1 MARGVDPLARCGVS
15 CAVIPSGAAGWTCP
29 RRTAL
34 DRWQIAAI
42 VVAIGLVAASFYFA
56 PSTQQA
62 HAPAPAA
69 QAAPPPE
76 MPPVPPNSM
85 RAAPVPPRS
94 AAPTQDVTLRN
105 DAVELRV
112 SNLGTCVESAELL
125 RYRATVERDSGPVE
139 LATSTHG
146 VMSLLLGD
154 DPALRAQQDTPA
166 EIVERSD
173 SRVVLR
179 STRDGVNVTRTLELD
194 PSGYGGHLNVAIQN
208 SGTSTLRPA
217 LQVVFDGRERPA
229 TAADHFPRYSL
240 VVSADGAVKR
250 TPLQGI
256 ASTGFVGSLLG
267 RGPPTAVRHPG
278 PVEWAGTDSQYFL
291 AAAVAQNPRESIGI
305 AGPLASY
312 VPDAGEAVLAIDPFD
327 VPPGTGVE
335 RSYRLY
341 FGPKIEDSVVA
352 VDPQLGRSIDAGY
365 AFVRPLVAAF
375 GGLLH
380 WTHDHIVPNYGIAI
394 ILLTILVRLV
404 TYPLTQRS
412 MKSMK
417 KFGLIAPQMKEIQE
431 KYANDR
437 DKLQEELMKL
447 YRQKGMNPL
456 AAVGGGC
463 VPMIIQMPVMIAL
476 YFALQTSIDLRHA
489 PFALW
494 IHDLSAPENFFSV
507 AGVPIRLLPLLMGG
521 SMLLQQ
527 RLSPAPNADP
537 QQRQM
542 MTLMSVM
549 FTFMFYQFPAGLV
562 LYWFVSNL
570 LGIAQQLVV
579 NRSPQPAT
587 TPSEKA
593 A

>member
-1 MARGVDPLARCGVS
+1 M
-15 CAVIPSGAAGWTCP
+15 
-29 RRTAL
+29 
-34 DRWQIAAI
+34 DRWQITAI
-42 VVAIGLVAASFYFA
+42 VVAIVLVAASFYFA
-56 PSTQQA
+56 PPAQSPRVTQ
-62 HAPAPAA
+62 
-69 QAAPPPE
+69 APPPAASASE
-76 MPPVPPNSM
+76 PTGGT
-85 RAAPVPPRS
+85 AAPSAMS
-94 AAPTQDVTLRN
+94 AAAKPALPAEPPTSGRPERVVTLQN

-112 SNLGTCVESAELL
+112 SNVGTRVQSVELL
-125 RYRATVERDSGPVE
+125 RYRAAVERDSGPVE
-139 LATSTHG
+139 LATSASG
-146 VMSLLLGD
+146 AMSLVLGD
-154 DPALRAQQDTPA
+154 DPLLRDQQEAPA
-166 EIVERSD
+166 EVTGEGPTRVE
-173 SRVVLR
+173 LR
-179 STRDGVNVTRTLELD
+179 SARGGVSVTRTLELD
-194 PSGYGGHLNVAIQN
+194 DSGYGGHLNVAIQN
-208 SGTSTLRPA
+208 SGTSTIRPG
-217 LQVVFDGRERPA
+217 LQVVFLGHERAA
-229 TAADHFPRYSL
+229 TAPDHFPRYSL

-256 ASTGFVGSLLG
+256 ASTGFVGTLLG
-267 RGPPTAVRHPG
+267 RGPPVSTRYAS
-278 PVEWAGTDSQYFL
+278 PVEWAGIDSQYFL
-291 AAAVAQNPRESIGI
+291 LAAVAQNPRESVGE
-305 AGPLASY
+305 AGPLGTY
-312 VPDAGEAVLAIDPFD
+312 VPDSGVAMLSIEPFD

-341 FGPKIEDSVVA
+341 FGPKIEETVA
-352 VDPQLGRSIDAGY
+352 GVDPQLGHAIDAGW

-380 WTHDHIVPNYGIAI
+380 WVHDHVIPNYGVAI

-456 AAVGGGC
+456 SAVGGGC
-463 VPMIIQMPVMIAL
+463 VPMLIQMPVMIAL

-494 IHDLSAPENFFSV
+494 IHDLSAPENFFSI

-542 MTLMSVM
+542 MTMMSVV

-570 LGIAQQLVV
+570 LGIAQQLLV